1 MLDDMDKDTLF
12 YEYYRQ
18 WVEIYKNG
26 AIREAIMSKYIMTQ
40 RWVERLA
47 PKLKVSE
54 MTRTT
59 YQQLLNDYAKEHER
73 QTKNHYKRQDPKG

>member
-1 MLDDMDKDTLF
+1 MLDTMDKDTLF

-26 AIREAIMSKYIMTQ
+26 AIREATMSKYLMAR

-47 PKLKVSE
+47 LKLKV
-54 MTRTT
+54 
-59 YQQLLNDYAKEHER
+59 
-73 QTKNHYKRQDPKG
+73 